1 MGVAVRIVRHNW
13 RESAIYIPTNNKF
26 RSHVCIGQWHTDHRF
41 GFKGGEKTT
50 EGRLEGVSPEK
61 PYGRAGSTTHLIT
74 RHTITRHT
82 VGHLPRRG
90 HRPTSIV
97 NAYTQF
103 GNALI
108 RSGHLIGSSGG
119 REVVIDH
126 VWLRCYRSPDLRNA
140 TFSVTVRYQ

>member
-74 RHTITRHT
+74 RHTVLHVTLWATYHAVAIGLPLLLMHT
-82 VGHLPRRG
+82 LNSE
-90 HRPTSIV
+90 T
-97 NAYTQF
+97 
-103 GNALI
+103 L
-108 RSGHLIGSSGG
+108 
-119 REVVIDH
+119 
-126 VWLRCYRSPDLRNA
+126 
-140 TFSVTVRYQ
+140 